1 MREESPIDEVELPPR
16 REARVDFH
24 IHSYASNV
32 TDYYASNSLAIP
44 ESYSDP
50 LENHRLLKSR
60 GMDLV
65 TLTDHN
71 SIDGVKVML
80 DAGLEDVFI
89 SAEMTA
95 TFPEDGCNIHVTA
108 ANISEAEFAEID
120 RLRRNVYEMVAYLDE
135 RIRDEAPSGDGR
147 RIAYFMTHPLM
158 STQNRPY
165 GREGALSIWHI
176 ERAMLMFN
184 CLEVR
189 NGTRARS
196 SNALT
201 ERMLSSLD
209 AKRIEELAEK
219 HQLAPKGPMPWRK
232 AIVGGSDDHSGI
244 NPGRTWTEFTYA
256 GDRARANDV
265 VDAIRRR
272 ITRTGGIHGGP
283 VTLAHAL
290 VKLVYDGQH
299 SRHRSASAPPV
310 RMSNPINLLLGF
322 AFEKESSSRR
332 TRAVRRLRIAMQG
345 IAGRKLARVLRRD
358 SSFEHIFLEEAQRLL
373 TESGF
378 RARIAAAESTDDKI
392 FLIISTLLDRLFVRY
407 LTRLRDNPSSDIVR
421 TIKETIALVSSNLL
435 VSLPYFVT
443 YAHQRTDKLL
453 SRDVRQAF
461 DLQQAEK
468 LLLVTDTL
476 FDVNGVALTIRKII
490 REAERREIDFTVAT
504 CLSDAERAEKLQTD
518 PEIADLVA
526 RRRLEIF
533 PAITSLD
540 LPEYRELQI
549 RVMSLLEFLRFVQEG
564 GFTKVQISTPGPIGA
579 MALLAAKLLGLE
591 TASTYHTNFPEYVEE
606 YTRDVSLEALA
617 WKFMI
622 LFYHS
627 VDEVVVPS
635 RAVAQLLHKRG
646 LRNRKL
652 LVLDRWV
659 DVDRF
664 DPRHRT
670 PGFWS
675 RFDLA
680 DEDAHVKFICVGR
693 LGAEKNLDL
702 LAEAFRAFHAEFA
715 DAHLVI
721 VGDGPYRERLEALL
735 DGLPVTFTGYLK
747 GEDLSRALASADA
760 KLFPSTTETWGN
772 APLEAQASGIPVVV
786 SDRGGPQELMEDGV
800 TGFRVAGGDPKALL
814 AAMRR
819 LMEPALRARMGRLAR
834 AFALA
839 NDVREPYSAI
849 LDTEA
854 YRRRRK
860 SDKLLAELL
869 RDEDATATA

>member
-1 MREESPIDEVELPPR
+1 MRDDSTIPGADLPR
-16 REARVDFH
+16 RQQGRVDFH

-50 LENHRLLKSR
+50 LENHRLLKAR

-108 ANISEAEFAEID
+108 ANVSEQEFAEID

-135 RIRDEAPSGDGR
+135 CIAAEATAPDGR

-165 GREGALSIWHI
+165 GREGALSLWHL
-176 ERAMLMFN
+176 ERALLMFN

-189 NGTRARS
+189 NGTRSRS

-201 ERMLSSLD
+201 ARLLASLD
-209 AKRIEELAEK
+209 EKKILELAEK
-219 HQLAPKGPMPWRK
+219 HGLEPKGPTPWRK
-232 AIVGGSDDHSGI
+232 AEVGGSDDHSGI
-244 NPGRTWTEFTYA
+244 NPGRTWTEFTYL
-256 GDRARANDV
+256 GERPRPNDV
-265 VDAIRRR
+265 VDSIRRR
-272 ITRTGGIHGGP
+272 LTRAGGMHGGP

-290 VKLVYDGQH
+290 VKLLYDGQH
-299 SRHRSASAPPV
+299 SRHRSASAKPV
-310 RMSNPINLLLGF
+310 RMSDSINLLLGF
-322 AFEKESSSRR
+322 AFEKEGAPLYA
-332 TRAVRRLRIAMQG
+332 RAARRLRVALHGSLGQP
-345 IAGRKLARVLRRD
+345 LARLLRRD
-358 SSFEHIFLEEAQRLL
+358 ASFELIFLDEAQRLL
-373 TESGF
+373 GERDF
-378 RARIAAAESTDDKI
+378 RARIAAAERTDDKI

-407 LTRLRDNPSSDIVR
+407 VERIRGNRSGDIVR
-421 TIKETIALVSSNLL
+421 AIKEAIALVSSNLL

-443 YAHQRTDKLL
+443 YAHQSSDKLL
-453 SRDVRQAF
+453 TRDVRRGF
-461 DLQQAEK
+461 DLHEAEK
-468 LLLVTDTL
+468 LLLVTDTF

-490 REAERREIDFTVAT
+490 REAEWRGIDLTVAT
-504 CLSDAERAEKLQTD
+504 CLSEAGRAEKLRD
-518 PEIADLVA
+518 PEVAGLVA
-526 RRRLEIF
+526 RGRLAIF
-533 PAITSLD
+533 PSISSFD
-540 LPEYRELQI
+540 LPEYRALQI
-549 RVMSLLEFLRFVQEG
+549 RILPFLEFLRFAQEG
-564 GFTKVQISTPGPIGA
+564 GFTKVQISTPGTIGA
-579 MALLAAKLLGLE
+579 MGLLAAKLLGLE
-591 TASTYHTNFPEYVEE
+591 TASTYHTAFPEYVEE
-606 YTRDVSLEALA
+606 YTKDVSLEALA
-617 WKFMI
+617 WKYMI

-635 RAVAQLLHKRG
+635 RFIAQLLHKRG

-659 DVDRF
+659 DVERF
-664 DPRHRT
+664 HPRHRT

-675 RFDLA
+675 RFGL
-680 DEDAHVKFICVGR
+680 EDGDQRVKFLYVGR
-693 LGAEKNLDL
+693 LGAEKNLEL
-702 LAEAFRAFHAEFA
+702 LAGAFRALCGEFA
-715 DAHLVI
+715 NAHLVI
-721 VGDGPYRERLEALL
+721 VGDGPYRQRLEALL
-735 DGLPVTFTGYLK
+735 QGLPVTFTGFLA
-747 GEDLSRALASADA
+747 GEELSRAVASADA
-760 KLFPSTTETWGN
+760 KLFPSTTDTWGN
-772 APLEAQASGIPVVV
+772 APLEAQASGLPVVV
-786 SDRGGPQELMEDGV
+786 SDKGGPQELMEDGL

-814 AAMRR
+814 AAMRQ
-819 LMEPALRARMGRLAR
+819 LMDPETRARMGRQAR
-834 AFALA
+834 VFAEE

-860 SDKLLAELL
+860 SERLIADLL
-869 RDEDATATA
+869 RGDDAAAGA